1 MKMKL
6 YFLPNILLGILISCN
21 SKTSTS
27 EEKFKF
33 FPQET
38 AGYLEESQ
46 VLEINAQFEECGEW
60 GGHEEKMFI
69 SIRKDNKFYLK
80 YEFWCA
86 NCDSIVDHSDSIY
99 TYGEALKT
107 IEDTI
112 TIELNKKQK
121 EAIIVFAQDLAKA
134 KFHEYLS
141 GNAGNSFSI
150 IKRGGYREP
159 TMKISVFGYDPQIL
173 MNYAKLLKEM
183 NFKGQIN
190 DSCAVYR
197 AYTFPEENN

>member
-6 YFLPNILLGILISCN
+6 YFLPTILLGILISCN
-21 SKTSTS
+21 QKTDKSK
-27 EEKFKF
+27 EEFKF
-33 FPQET
+33 FPQEV
-38 AGYLEESQ
+38 AGYLDERL
-46 VLEINAQFEECGEW
+46 VLEINAQFEECGES
-60 GGHEEKMFI
+60 GVHEEKMFI

-86 NCDSIVDHSDSIY
+86 NCNSIVVNSDSIY
-99 TYGEALKT
+99 IYGEALKT

-121 EAIIVFAQDLAKA
+121 EAIIVFAQELAKE
-134 KFHEYLS
+134 KFHEYLT
-141 GNAGNSFSI
+141 GNAGNRFSI
-150 IKRGGYREP
+150 IKHGGYREP

-173 MNYAKLLKEM
+173 MNYSKLLKEM

-190 DSCAVYR
+190 DSCAKYR
-197 AYTFPEENN
+197 AIIFQEENN